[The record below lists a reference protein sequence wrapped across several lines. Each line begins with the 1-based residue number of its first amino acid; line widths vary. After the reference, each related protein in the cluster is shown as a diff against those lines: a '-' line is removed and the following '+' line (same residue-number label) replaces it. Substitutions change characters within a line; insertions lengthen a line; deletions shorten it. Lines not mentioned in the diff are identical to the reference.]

1 MKNTEVNEKIKED
14 EYDAEK
20 LINKFRFALG
30 LIFVLSVLVVSFL
43 RYFEGLGHFPLR
55 AYSFTSL
62 FLLYSIFLHFYL
74 KVKKN
79 LHISF
84 KYICVIID
92 ALLISGAI
100 WIGSTYPEISP
111 PVTFL
116 SIQAL
121 FYLILI
127 MAGSFRY
134 SVPCALFSGLFAGL
148 CYMIVVF
155 ANGHVLDLPYSF
167 IYKGQEIPLTF
178 PLYNEF
184 FRVVAMFA
192 AGAAAALTCKRH
204 LKLINNM
211 IESQEEA
218 SHAVS
223 KTVEQ
228 TRSMAKTI
236 RKSTNE
242 IFISSKDIFTTANS
256 QAACIQ
262 EIESTIKETTEIAV
276 EISDKTANVAEIASK
291 MENDV
296 NEGFSVLNNNVSQ
309 LEDIKLKND
318 GVISGIFALGN
329 KITKIRDIINSINTI
344 TDQTKVIAFNA
355 TLEAASAG
363 EHGKRFA
370 VVASEVNRLAD
381 DITSLTKQI
390 KDQAEEIQN
399 SSSSLIV
406 SSEESAEKINMG
418 NNLIRKLEN
427 IFREIRS
434 GAETTAAQAQTITI
448 SSLKQ
453 QKSTVQI
460 NTAIEDISKGLSNF
474 IQSTKIATSSAEEL
488 TEMIHKLDD
497 LLTEPSAEGTA
508 A

>member
-1 MKNTEVNEKIKED
+1 MKILEINEKIKED

-43 RYFEGLGHFPLR
+43 RSFDGLEYFPLR
-55 AYSFTSL
+55 AYSFTGL
-62 FLLYSIFLHFYL
+62 FLLYSVFLHFYL
-74 KVKKN
+74 KAKKN

-84 KYICVIID
+84 KYICVISD
-92 ALLISGAI
+92 AILISGAI

-116 SIQAL
+116 SVQAL
-121 FYLILI
+121 FYLVLI

-134 SVPCALFSGLFAGL
+134 SVACAFFSGIFSGF
-148 CYMIVVF
+148 CYIIVVYI
-155 ANGHVLDLPYSF
+155 NGHVLDLPYSF

-184 FRVVAMFA
+184 FRVIAMIV
-192 AGAAAALTCKRH
+192 AGATAGLTCKRH
-204 LKLINNM
+204 LKLFNNM
-211 IESQEEA
+211 IESQETA
-218 SHAVS
+218 SQAVS

-256 QAACIQ
+256 QAASIQ
-262 EIESTIKETTEIAV
+262 EIESTIKENTEIAV
-276 EISDKTANVAEIASK
+276 EISNKTAGVAEIASK

-296 NEGFSVLNNNVSQ
+296 NEGFSVLNDNVSQ
-309 LEDIKLKND
+309 LEDIKTKND
-318 GVISGIFALGN
+318 GVISGILALGN
-329 KITKIRDIINSINTI
+329 KITKIRNIINSINTI

-381 DITSLTKQI
+381 DITNLTKQI

-418 NNLIRKLEN
+418 NNLIRKLES

-434 GAETTAAQAQTITI
+434 GAEVTAVQAQTITI

-460 NTAIEDISKGLSNF
+460 NIAIEDISKGLSSF
-474 IQSTKIATSSAEEL
+474 IKSTKIATSSAEEL
-488 TEMIHKLDD
+488 TEIIHKLDT
-497 LLTEPSAEGTA
+497 LLAESSEERIA